1 MKRISTVFLI
11 IGIAMFIFGNGYFWY
26 AITHPTL
33 SATFR
38 LADFSFTIPTS
49 ILWVIYLFYFF
60 ANIACFV
67 LFGIFRH
74 DENKKLKKR
83 K

>member
-11 IGIAMFIFGNGYFWY
+11 VGIAMFIFGNGYFWY

-33 SATFR
+33 S
-38 LADFSFTIPTS
+38 FTIPLGLTYA
-49 ILWVIYLFYFF
+49 IYLFYFF

-74 DENKKLKKR
+74 DENKQRKR
-83 K
+83 KK

>member
-11 IGIAMFIFGNGYFWY
+11 VGIAMFVFGSSYFWY
-26 AITHPTL
+26 AIQHPTFYL
-33 SATFR
+33 
-38 LADFSFTIPTS
+38 TIPLGLTYA
-49 ILWVIYLFYFF
+49 IYLFYFF

>member
-11 IGIAMFIFGNGYFWY
+11 VGIVMFIFAVGFVWTALN
-26 AITHPTL
+26 HPNY
-33 SATFR
+33 
-38 LADFSFTIPTS
+38 SFMIPTS

>member
-11 IGIAMFIFGNGYFWY
+11 VGIVMFIFAVGFVWTALN
-26 AITHPTL
+26 HPNY
-33 SATFR
+33 
-38 LADFSFTIPTS
+38 SFTIPLGLTYA
-49 ILWVIYLFYFF
+49 IYLFYFF